1 MRITVL
7 DGYEANPGDISWE
20 PLMQLGET
28 TIYDETPPDQVI
40 ARLKGQDVLVL
51 NRIRVDEA
59 LLSQLP
65 DLKMITTLAT
75 GYNQIDLAATSARG
89 IPVCNVPAY
98 CTEAVSQFTWALILE
113 MANHVGAH
121 SQLVHQGQYE
131 QSRDAVYSTLPFLE
145 LTGLK
150 LGIFGYGEIGQRV
163 AELGLAFGMQV
174 LLHSRTQ
181 KPAPHG
187 CRWVDE
193 ETLFR
198 ESDIPEEITHVLGH
212 TKSERINTLVT
223 SIVKNSIGDIKMDDT
238 TAGYYDMLHSF
249 LFESVY
255 KNPVAKS
262 EETKVSGIVEG
273 LLKYYKNNALKMPPE
288 YLAIA
293 ENEGLERAITDYIA
307 GMTDHYAITVYSDI
321 YIPKAWSI

>member
-1 MRITVL
+1 MRIAVL
-7 DGYEANPGDISWE
+7 DGHEANPGDVSWA

-28 TIYDETPPDQVI
+28 TIYDETPPDQVV

-75 GYNQIDLAATSARG
+75 GYNQIDLAATAARG

-98 CTEAVSQFTWALILE
+98 CTEAVSQFTFALILE

-121 SQLVHQGQYE
+121 SQLVRQGQYE

-145 LTGLK
+145 LDGLK
-150 LGIFGYGEIGQRV
+150 LGILGYGEIGRRV
-163 AELGLAFGMQV
+163 ANLGLAFGMQV
-174 LLHSRTQ
+174 LLHSRTE
-181 KPAPHG
+181 KPAPQG

-198 ESDIPEEITHVLGH
+198 ESDIL
-212 TKSERINTLVT
+212 S
-223 SIVKNSIGDIKMDDT
+223 
-238 TAGYYDMLHSF
+238 LHCP
-249 LFESVY
+249 LT
-255 KNPVAKS
+255 
-262 EETKVSGIVEG
+262 EETRGFINRERLALMKPGARLINVARGGVWDEQAVADALYSGHLGAVAADVLTQEPPKSDHP
-273 LLKYYKNNALKMPPE
+273 LLTAPRCLLTPH
-288 YLAIA
+288 IA
-293 ENEGLERAITDYIA
+293 WASRKARQRVIEKAAGNIA
-307 GMTDHYAITVYSDI
+307 GWFSGHPQHVVNGALPTAH
-321 YIPKAWSI
+321 

>member
-1 MRITVL
+1 MRIAVL

-113 MANHVGAH
+113 MANHVGTH
-121 SQLVHQGQYE
+121 SQLVRQGQYE

-150 LGIFGYGEIGQRV
+150 LGIFGYGEIGRRV

-174 LLHSRTQ
+174 LLYSRTQ

-198 ESDIPEEITHVLGH
+198 ESDILSLHCPLTEETRGFV
-212 TKSERINTLVT
+212 SRERLALMKPGARLINVARGG
-223 SIVKNSIGDIKMDDT
+223 VWDEQAVAD
-238 TAGYYDMLHSF
+238 ALHSGHLGAVAADVLTQEPPQQGHPLLTAPRCF
-249 LFESVY
+249 LT
-255 KNPVAKS
+255 PH
-262 EETKVSGIVEG
+262 
-273 LLKYYKNNALKMPPE
+273 
-288 YLAIA
+288 IA
-293 ENEGLERAITDYIA
+293 WASRKARQRVIEKAAGNIA
-307 GMTDHYAITVYSDI
+307 GWFSGHPQHVVNGVAPAIR
-321 YIPKAWSI
+321 

>member
-198 ESDIPEEITHVLGH
+198 ESDILSLHCPLTEETRGFVNR
-212 TKSERINTLVT
+212 ERLALMKPGARLINVARGG
-223 SIVKNSIGDIKMDDT
+223 VWDEQAVAD
-238 TAGYYDMLHSF
+238 ALHSGH
-249 LFESVY
+249 LGA
-255 KNPVAKS
+255 VAADVLTQ
-262 EETKVSGIVEG
+262 EPPQPGHP
-273 LLKYYKNNALKMPPE
+273 LLTAPRTTHLLRP
-288 YLAIA
+288 
-293 ENEGLERAITDYIA
+293 R
-307 GMTDHYAITVYSDI
+307 
-321 YIPKAWSI
+321 

>member
-198 ESDIPEEITHVLGH
+198 ESDILSLHCPLTEETRGFVNR
-212 TKSERINTLVT
+212 ERLALMKPGARLINVARGG
-223 SIVKNSIGDIKMDDT
+223 VWDEQAVAD
-238 TAGYYDMLHSF
+238 ALHSGH
-249 LFESVY
+249 LGGGSSRCI
-255 KNPVAKS
+255 NPGAS
-262 EETKVSGIVEG
+262 PTGSSSAHSTPMFPYPAHCLGFPQS
-273 LLKYYKNNALKMPPE
+273 PPAC
-288 YLAIA
+288 Y
-293 ENEGLERAITDYIA
+293 
-307 GMTDHYAITVYSDI
+307 
-321 YIPKAWSI
+321 